1 MCSDIDNSNLSLIG
15 TDKDGVWHFRLVS
28 PTGQVDFDA
37 IQNTDAI
44 LEWVVI
50 RIIYRSVITGG
61 KKTLPAQESRN
72 SEVLSSIQQ
81 ALNDF
86 GHFFGD
92 NAGRV
97 RVTIQGTVVYK

>member
-1 MCSDIDNSNLSLIG
+1 MCSDNDDSNLTLLG
-15 TDKDGVWHFRLVS
+15 TDKDGVWHFRLAS
-28 PTGQVDFDA
+28 PTSQVDFDA
-37 IQNTDAI
+37 LQNTDAI
-44 LEWVVI
+44 LEWVVV
-50 RIIYRSVITGG
+50 RIIETSVITGG
-61 KKTLPAQESRN
+61 EKLLQAQESQN

-97 RVTIQGTVVYK
+97 RVTIQGTIVHK